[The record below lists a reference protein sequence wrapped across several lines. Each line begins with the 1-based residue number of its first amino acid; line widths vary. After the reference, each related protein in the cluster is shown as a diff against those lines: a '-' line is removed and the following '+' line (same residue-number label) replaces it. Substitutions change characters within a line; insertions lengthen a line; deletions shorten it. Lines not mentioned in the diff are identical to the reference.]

1 MNAGWDEQFLYISVA
16 DDGPGFAP
24 EIFEALGEPYITSR
38 PGHHALGETDMG
50 PQGPLDE
57 HEGMGLGFFIA
68 KILLEQTGGLVKA
81 ENPRRRRGAGFHPL
95 AARGDRRAPAA
106 GPD

>member
-1 MNAGWDEQFLYISVA
+1 VA

-38 PGHHALGETDMG
+38 PGHHALVETDIG
-50 PQGPLDE
+50 PQGRLDE

-68 KILLEQTGGLVKA
+68 KILLEQTGGAVNA
-81 ENPRRRRGAGFHPL
+81 ENPPDGGAQVSVRWPRGVIDGPQP
-95 AARGDRRAPAA
+95 PAQSE
-106 GPD
+106 PN

>member
-1 MNAGWDEQFLYISVA
+1 MT
-16 DDGPGFAP
+16 AP
-24 EIFEALGEPYITSR
+24 ALRRKSSSASGEPYITSR

-68 KILLEQTGGLVKA
+68 KILLEQTGGVVKA
-81 ENPRRRRGAGFHPL
+81 DNPPGGGAQVSIRW
-95 AARGDRRAPAA
+95 ARGVIDGPQPP
-106 GPD
+106 GPDLSRRLRR